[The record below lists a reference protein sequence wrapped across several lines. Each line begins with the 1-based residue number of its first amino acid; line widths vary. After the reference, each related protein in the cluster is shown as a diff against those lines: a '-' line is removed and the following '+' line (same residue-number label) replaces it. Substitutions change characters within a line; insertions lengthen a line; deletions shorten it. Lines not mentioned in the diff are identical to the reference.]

1 MAAAQPNPLANSSG
15 AFRSFGGSAGQAARA
30 AGSAAAGITGAS
42 RAVDRIRAS
51 TAQAGKDIKQF
62 ATGADA
68 AGRAAGALGRAAPGA
83 HTGVLKVKTGAQ
95 GATRELKNLKRNSD
109 LSAKSIGIAGKGSGA
124 LGKVATLF
132 GGNLR
137 IAGAVMTAVNLVM
150 KANPWVLVATLLAPF
165 AEQLIEFALNSELG
179 QQIMETVFATVG
191 SLIETALTYVAPVVT
206 GYLTV
211 VLGFWKGLANVVKPA
226 LKWVTTSLPGAFRT
240 VNSAME
246 RALHGMGGFLESGFQ
261 MAVGVIKGPINGLIA
276 FANWVIDGLNSL
288 SFNFFGKH
296 FGVDLNRIPML
307 AAGGIVA
314 PRTGGVPVILAEAGE
329 AEVVLPLSRLE
340 ELLAR
345 TAGAARAA
353 RTGHRTPRIENYHEP
368 EGRGSYGIA
377 EELLF
382 LAHTT

>member
-1 MAAAQPNPLANSSG
+1 MAAAPAHPLAHSSG
-15 AFRSFGGSAGQAARA
+15 AFRNFGGSVGQAARA
-30 AGSAAAGITGAS
+30 AGSARNGITGAA
-42 RAVDRIRAS
+42 RAVDRIKAS
-51 TAQAGKDIKQF
+51 TAQAGKKIKQF

-68 AGRAAGALGRAAPGA
+68 AGRAVGALGRQAPGA
-83 HTGVLKVKTGAQ
+83 NSGLLKVKSGAQ
-95 GATRELKNLKRNSD
+95 RGTRELKNLKKSSD
-109 LSAKSIGIAGKGSGA
+109 SAAKSIGLAGKGSGV

-132 GGNLR
+132 GGNLK

-179 QQIMETVFATVG
+179 QQLMETVFSTVG
-191 SLIETALTYVAPVVT
+191 NLIETALTYIAPVVT

-211 VLGFWKGLANVVKPA
+211 VLGFWKGLANVIKPA
-226 LKWVTTSLPGAFRT
+226 LKWVTTSVPGAFRT

-246 RALHGMGGFLESGFQ
+246 KALHGMGGFLESGFQ
-261 MAVGVIKGPINGLIA
+261 TAVGVIKGPINGLIV

-288 SFNFFGKH
+288 SFTFLGKH
-296 FGVDLNRIPML
+296 FGVDLSKIPML
-307 AAGGIVA
+307 AEGGVVPA
-314 PRTGGVPVILAEAGE
+314 RTGGVPVILAEAGE
-329 AEVVLPLSRLE
+329 AEAVLPLSKLDA
-340 ELLAR
+340 LLAR
-345 TAGAARAA
+345 TAEAARAA
-353 RTGHRTPRIENYHEP
+353 RPAARTPRIEHYHEP

>member
-1 MAAAQPNPLANSSG
+1 MATAQPNPLANSAG
-15 AFRSFGGSAGQAARA
+15 AFRNVGGSAGQAARA
-30 AGSAAAGITGAS
+30 AGSAAAGITGAT
-42 RAVDRIRAS
+42 RAVDRIRAA

-83 HTGVLKVKTGAQ
+83 HTGVLKVKSGAQ

-109 LSAKSIGIAGKGSGA
+109 LSAKSIGIVGKGSGA
-124 LGKVATLF
+124 LGKAATLF
-132 GGNLR
+132 GGNLK

-165 AEQLIEFALNSELG
+165 AEQLIEFALNSEFG
-179 QQIMETVFATVG
+179 QQLMETVFATVG
-191 SLIETALTYVAPVVT
+191 GLIETALTYVAPVIT

-211 VLGFWKGLANVVKPA
+211 VLGFWKGLANVLKPA

-240 VNSAME
+240 VNAAME

-296 FGVDLNRIPML
+296 FGVDLSRIPML

-340 ELLAR
+340 ALLAR
-345 TAGAARAA
+345 TAGAARAT
-353 RTGHRTPRIENYHEP
+353 RPGRRSRRIGHYHEP

>member
-1 MAAAQPNPLANSSG
+1 MAAAPPHPLANSSG

-30 AGSAAAGITGAS
+30 AASATTGLTGAA

-51 TAQAGKDIKQF
+51 AAQTGKILKQF

-68 AGRAAGALGRAAPGA
+68 AGRAVGALGRQAPGA
-83 HTGVLKVKTGAQ
+83 HTGVLKVKSGAR
-95 GATRELKNLKRNSD
+95 GTTRELKNLKRNSD
-109 LSAKSIGIAGKGSGA
+109 LSAKSLGIVGKGSGA
-124 LGKVATLF
+124 LGKVATIL
-132 GGNLR
+132 GGNLK
-137 IAGAVMTAVNLVM
+137 IAGAVMTTVNLVM

-165 AEQLIEFALNSELG
+165 AEQLIEFALDSELG
-179 QQIMETVFATVG
+179 RQIMETVFADVG
-191 SLIETALTYVAPVVT
+191 GLIETALTYVAPVIT

-211 VLGFWKGLANVVKPA
+211 VLGFWKGLAQVLKPA
-226 LKWVTTSLPGAFRT
+226 VGWITKSLPGGFRS

-276 FANWVIDGLNSL
+276 FANWVIDGLNKL
-288 SFNFFGKH
+288 SFDFLGKH
-296 FGVDLNRIPML
+296 FGVDLDKIPML
-307 AAGGIVA
+307 AAGGVVT
-314 PRTGGVPVILAEAGE
+314 PRTEGVPVILAEAGE
-329 AEVVLPLSRLE
+329 AEVVLPLSRLDT
-340 ELLAR
+340 LLAR
-345 TAGAARAA
+345 TAEAARAG
-353 RTGHRTPRIENYHEP
+353 RTGARAPRIEHYHEP